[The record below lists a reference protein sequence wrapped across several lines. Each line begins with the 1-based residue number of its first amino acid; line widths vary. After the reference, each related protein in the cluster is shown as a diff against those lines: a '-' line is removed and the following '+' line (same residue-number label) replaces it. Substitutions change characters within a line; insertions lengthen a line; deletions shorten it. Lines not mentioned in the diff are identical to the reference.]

1 MAMTKRKSNRWFAL
15 QASLLCGV
23 LIGALPGLAGA
34 SDPPAG
40 QAKTV
45 SGGSTGADRKT
56 EGNDT
61 GTAVC
66 DISGFTVKSVAPK
79 GSNLTPNDVIKVEV
93 DKLDEL
99 MAKLGQPECKGK
111 RLALFFGD
119 QPMPDL
125 TYRPIVY
132 SPKKNNLIYFSVKR
146 DDKSQEIW
154 RRALGVPTLKGNST
168 LVSIGLADGIAI
180 GSDAKI
186 RLNVIPEGRFYAW
199 LAFLA
204 LLLIAFLVL
213 AFKSDLLRD
222 AGPSPGCGERRPF
235 SLARTQGAW
244 WFFIILASYLL
255 IGLVTGDYL
264 TSITAQA
271 LVLLGISAFT
281 VVGGAAI
288 DAGKQTPQGKAQQA
302 NAEAQANGEVVQ
314 AKVGLQ
320 AVQTAHDAQTALV
333 TAAAN
338 AVQAAQK
345 VADTSPG
352 NAAAAQAAQTAL
364 VAHSFEVAKAAQT
377 GATVSESRAD
387 LAEKQLKLNAARNQ
401 TESFF
406 IDILSDADGVSFHR
420 FQAAA
425 WTVVLGIVFGCMVWR
440 NLEMPAF
447 NDYLLALMGISSGT
461 YLWAK
466 TTEAKVPT
474 P

>member
-1 MAMTKRKSNRWFAL
+1 MTTTAAL
-15 QASLLCGV
+15 
-23 LIGALPGLAGA
+23 
-34 SDPPAG
+34 
-40 QAKTV
+40 
-45 SGGSTGADRKT
+45 
-56 EGNDT
+56 
-61 GTAVC
+61 C
-66 DISGFTVKSVAPK
+66 DISGFKVVDVEPK
-79 GSNLTPNDVIKVEV
+79 KSNLMPNDVIKVGV
-93 DKLDEL
+93 DKLDGL

-125 TYRPIVY
+125 TYRPIVD
-132 SPKKNNLIYFSVKR
+132 SPKGNNFMYFTVKR
-146 DDKSQEIW
+146 DEKSQEIW

-180 GSDAKI
+180 GSDASKATI
-186 RLNVIPEGRFYAW
+186 QLNVIPEGRFCAW

-204 LLLIAFLVL
+204 ILLIAFLVL
-213 AFKSDLLRD
+213 AFQSELLRD
-222 AGPSPGCGERRPF
+222 AGPSPGCGARRPF

-264 TSITAQA
+264 NSITVQA
-271 LVLLGISAFT
+271 LVLMGISAFT

-302 NAEAQANGEVVQ
+302 AAQAQLTVGVAD
-314 AKVGLQ
+314 AKTDL
-320 AVQTAHDAQTALV
+320 
-333 TAAAN
+333 
-338 AVQAAQK
+338 QAAQAVHDTQMGLVTK
-345 VADTSPG
+345 AAQAIQSTKDLADAAP
-352 NAAAAQAAQTAL
+352 ADPAAAQAAQQAL
-364 VAHSFEVAKAAQT
+364 QAHANQLDKAAQT
-377 GATVSESRAD
+377 GATVAAANAD
-387 LAEKQLKLNAARNQ
+387 VAEKQLKLNAARNQ

-406 IDILSDADGVSFHR
+406 VDILSDADGVSFHR

-425 WTVVLGIVFGCMVWR
+425 WTVVLGITFGCMVWR

-447 NDYLLALMGISSGT
+447 NEYLLALMGISSGT